1 MKRKTLI
8 VITALLILL
17 STFTQSTF
25 AYSQGQLSNAV
36 TLKSLGLF
44 FGDSSFN
51 FDLDRTPT
59 RVETLVMLIRIMGF
73 EEEVE
78 NNYGEGNHPFDDV
91 PEWADSYVH
100 YAYKK
105 DLVNGV
111 SPTKIGTRNPANA
124 KTYLTFMLRALG
136 YSDKN
141 NMDFTYENPFEL
153 ANRIGLTNLKSEPKN
168 FTRGDLVDI
177 SINALRA
184 KIKGS
189 GESLI
194 GQLYDSKYINL
205 SQILFTGFEDV
216 VFEKVKL
223 PGNVVKVSNET
234 EFLNAIKSDIVIELS
249 AGKYNISKLDI
260 SKIRNKNVEF
270 HSLGKNEYEVII
282 KDVKNLSI
290 IGNNKSNTFI
300 LSDPRYANVLKFE
313 NVENLAL
320 INLTMGH
327 ADKEGYCS
335 GGVLYFNQGEN
346 IYLSKLDLYGSGT
359 YGIEAMG
366 SNYIDVKNTKI
377 HDCTYGGIN
386 LSGNVYGFTFAD
398 SEITNS
404 KEFNAIDVYKST
416 GVLIT
421 GSKIHGNNMDN
432 LVNISDSVDFRM
444 TSCNLKGNKIAKF
457 LFSITDSDN
466 IIVEET
472 SLDKKDS
479 EISSTSLNVV
489 INNLTYKGDK

>member
-1 MKRKTLI
+1 MKRKTVVI
-8 VITALLILL
+8 VIALLLLL

-25 AYSQGQLSNAV
+25 AYSQVQLSNAV

-44 FGDSSFN
+44 FGDSNSN

-59 RVETLVMLIRIMGF
+59 RVETLVMLIRIMGL
-73 EEEVE
+73 EETVE
-78 NNYGEGNHPFDDV
+78 DNYGEGNHPFVDV
-91 PEWADSYVH
+91 PEWAYSYVN
-100 YAYKK
+100 YAYEKK
-105 DLVNGV
+105 LAKGI
-111 SPTKIGTRNPANA
+111 SATELGAKNPSNA

-141 NMDFTYENPFEL
+141 NIDFTYENPFEL

-189 GESLI
+189 QKSLI
-194 GQLYDSKYINL
+194 GQLYDSKYINV
-205 SQILFTGFEDV
+205 SQILYTDFEDV
-216 VFEKVKL
+216 VFEKGKL
-223 PGNVVKVSNET
+223 PGNIVKVSNGT
-234 EFLNAIKSDIVIELS
+234 EFLKAIKSDTIIELS
-249 AGKYNISKLDI
+249 AGEYNISRLDI
-260 SKIRNKNVEF
+260 SKIKNKNVVF
-270 HSLGKNEYEVII
+270 NSLGKNEYEVVI

-290 IGNNKSNTFI
+290 VGNDKSNTFI
-300 LSDPRYANVLKFE
+300 LSEPRYANVLKFE
-313 NVENLAL
+313 NAENLAL
-320 INLTMGH
+320 VNLTMGH
-327 ADKEGYCS
+327 TDKEGYCT
-335 GGVLYFNQGEN
+335 GGVLYFDKGEN
-346 IYLSKLDLYGSGT
+346 IYLSKLDLYGCGT

-404 KEFNAIDVYKST
+404 KEFSAIDVYKST
-416 GVLIT
+416 GILIT
-421 GSKIHGNNMDN
+421 GSKISGNNLDN

-444 TSCNLKGNKIAKF
+444 TSCNLKGNKIGKF
-457 LFSITDSDN
+457 LFSINDSDN

-472 SLDKKDS
+472 SLDKKES
-479 EISSTSLNVV
+479 EVSNTSLNVV
-489 INNLTYKGDK
+489 INNLTY